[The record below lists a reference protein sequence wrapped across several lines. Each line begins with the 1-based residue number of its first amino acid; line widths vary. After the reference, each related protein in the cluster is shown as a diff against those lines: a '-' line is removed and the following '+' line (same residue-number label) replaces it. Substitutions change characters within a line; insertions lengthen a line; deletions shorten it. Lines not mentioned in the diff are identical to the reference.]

1 MSEFDF
7 LKDFDYQG
15 ISRRAMNTAKVPP
28 LIITCAIT
36 GANQGK
42 ETNPNLP
49 EVAEEQAQSMYEAYM
64 AGATMVHIHARQQD
78 NPANPSVNTDDY
90 RLINRLIR
98 EKCPDL
104 IIGNTGGGGATMTFE
119 EKCAAAPA
127 RPEMMSIDL
136 ACWPLLL
143 HYKERKPP
151 LFGRDE
157 DVYINTVFGISHA
170 EAEKTMEYMNQ
181 YDVRP
186 AIEVYDTA
194 NFEMVQ
200 NLLRKGLLKPPYW
213 FDFVM
218 GVGGGGSY
226 PTPYHLVTMLEYLP
240 KDSLVSVIGVGASQ
254 WPLLAMAIAMGLHV
268 RVGME
273 DNIYIEKGK
282 LASGNAELVKKAVE
296 IAHILGRPVATPAQA
311 RAIIGLPQEPR
322 QYE

>member
-7 LKDFDYQG
+7 RG
-15 ISRRAMNTAKVPP
+15 ITRRKMNTAKLQP

-49 EVAEEQAQSMYEAYM
+49 ELPEEQAQSMYEAYQ
-64 AGATMVHIHARQQD
+64 AGATMVHVHARQPD
-78 NPANPSVNTDDY
+78 NPAQPSTDPEDY
-90 RLINRLIR
+90 KKINHLIR

-104 IIGNTGGGGATMTFE
+104 IIGNTGGGGATLTFE
-119 EKCAAAPA
+119 QKCAAASA

-143 HYKERKPP
+143 HYKKRESP

-170 EAEKTMEYMNQ
+170 EAEQTMEYMNQ

-200 NLLRKGLLKPPYW
+200 NLLDKGLLTPPYW

-226 PTPYHLVTMLEYLP
+226 PTPYHLMTMLEYLP
-240 KDSLVSVIGVGASQ
+240 ENSLVSVIGVGASQ
-254 WPLLAMAIAMGLHV
+254 WPLLATAIAMGCHV

-282 LASGNAELVKKAVE
+282 LASSNAELVQKAVD
-296 IAHILGRPVATPAQA
+296 IATILGRPIATPSQA
-311 RAIIGLPQEPR
+311 REIMGLPQEPR
-322 QYE
+322 QYS

>member
-1 MSEFDF
+1 MSEMSEFD
-7 LKDFDYQG
+7 YRG
-15 ISRRAMNTAKVPP
+15 ITRRPMNTAKVPP

-49 EVAEEQAQSMYEAYM
+49 ESPEEQAQSMYEAYQ
-64 AGATMVHIHARQQD
+64 AGASVVHIHARQPD
-78 NPANPSVNTDDY
+78 NPADPSADTEDY
-90 RLINRLIR
+90 KKINRLIR

-104 IIGNTGGGGATMTFE
+104 VIGNTGGGGATLTFE
-119 EKCAAAPA
+119 QKCAAVFAQ
-127 RPEMMSIDL
+127 PELMSIDL

-143 HYKERKPP
+143 HYKKREEP

-170 EAEKTMEYMNQ
+170 EAEQTMEYMNK

-200 NLLRKGLLKPPYW
+200 NLLKKGLLTPPYW

-226 PTPYHLVTMLEYLP
+226 PTPYHLMTMLEYLP
-240 KDSLVSVIGVGASQ
+240 ENSIVSVIGIGASQ
-254 WPLLAMAIAMGLHV
+254 WPMLATAIAMGLHV

-282 LASGNAELVKKAVE
+282 LAESNAQLVKKVVD
-296 IAHILGRPVATPAQA
+296 IATILGRPIATPAQA
-311 RAIIGLPQEPR
+311 REMMGLPQEPR
-322 QYE
+322 QYQ